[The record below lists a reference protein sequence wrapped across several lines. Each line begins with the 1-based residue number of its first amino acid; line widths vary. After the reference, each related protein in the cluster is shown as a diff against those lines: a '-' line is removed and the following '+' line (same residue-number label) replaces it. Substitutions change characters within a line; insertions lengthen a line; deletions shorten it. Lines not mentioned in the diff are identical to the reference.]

1 MVNTG
6 WTGGP
11 YGTGERMNI
20 KLTRN
25 MVRAALN
32 GELDGVETV
41 TDPIFG
47 VQVPV
52 HVPGV
57 PDEVLQP
64 RGTWADP
71 AAYDAQAQQA
81 RRDVHRELQAL
92 RGQRLRG
99 DHRGGSQGPVDGGG
113 SGSVLRSSVG
123 GTGSQEG
130 SATQRAP

>member
-11 YGTGERMNI
+11 YGVGERMNI

-32 GELDGVETV
+32 GELDAVETV

-47 VQVPV
+47 VEVPV

-57 PDEVLQP
+57 PDDVLRP
-64 RGTWADP
+64 RATWADP
-71 AAYDAQAQQA
+71 HAYDAQA
-81 RRDVHRELQAL
+81 RRLAGMFVENFKRFEDSVSAEVVAA
-92 RGQRLRG
+92 
-99 DHRGGSQGPVDGGG
+99 GPRPG
-113 SGSVLRSSVG
+113 
-123 GTGSQEG
+123 
-130 SATQRAP
+130 

>member
-1 MVNTG
+1 MLGEKLDQFDVPVWMVNTG

-11 YGTGERMNI
+11 YGVGERMNI

-25 MVRAALN
+25 MVRACLN

-41 TDPIFG
+41 VDPIFG

-71 AAYDAQAQQA
+71 AAYDAQANKLA
-81 RRDVHRELQAL
+81 AMFIENFKRFEDSVSPEIIAA
-92 RGQRLRG
+92 
-99 DHRGGSQGPVDGGG
+99 GPRV
-113 SGSVLRSSVG
+113 R
-123 GTGSQEG
+123 
-130 SATQRAP
+130 